1 MNTAF
6 KRLRA
11 LCLATTAFAV
21 ASAATVWT
29 GQDLLT
35 VTEEIFKATVV
46 AVEDGDS
53 VTVDESGQRS
63 QFHLDGVDAPEL
75 AQRFGPEAKAFLGR
89 LVIGK
94 LVTIR
99 LRSRS
104 PRGEESI
111 ARLEVN
117 GSDVSVALIRS
128 GMARYCGRHADDPV
142 LQRAE
147 NDAQETKRGLWS
159 TPAGIL
165 PWQYR
170 GVTNCWQEKKGG

>member
-1 MNTAF
+1 MHTAF
-6 KRLRA
+6 KRLRT
-11 LCLATTAFAV
+11 CLVTTALGV
-21 ASAATVWT
+21 ASGAAAWA

-35 VTEEIFKATVV
+35 VTEEVFNARVV

-53 VTVDESGQRS
+53 VTVDESGERRRL
-63 QFHLDGVDAPEL
+63 HLDGVDAPEL
-75 AQRFGPEAKAFLGR
+75 AQRFGPEAKAFLDR
-89 LVIGK
+89 LVNGK

-117 GSDVSVALIRS
+117 GSDVSAALIRN
-128 GMARYCGRHADDPV
+128 GMARYCGQHADDRE

-147 NDAQETKRGLWS
+147 NDAQATKRGLWS
-159 TPAGIL
+159 TAASTP

-170 GVTNCWQEKKGG
+170 GVANCWQEKKDA